1 MLVVSSERSRIYV
14 LVVSSER
21 VTYIRVSGIAF
32 VSFWILENF
41 NAYIES
47 KLLIILMTFIDAST
61 TFYWIFDTAIFNR
74 NLYDM

>member
-1 MLVVSSERSRIYV
+1 MLVVLSERSRIYV
-14 LVVSSER
+14 LVVSSEC

-32 VSFWILENF
+32 VSFWILEHF
-41 NAYIES
+41 NAYIEF